1 MQVEAMQVQPS
12 SVRGVEL
19 IGPDDAAFEQA
30 IAALLGRAPDEVLKP
45 ALPYSVIVRNSHSV
59 PLALIGIRFDMLGR
73 GNRSLSVV
81 HYADMLRHAEQA
93 ALIPGAMRFVCA
105 EPLYTDMVLRGADEV
120 GARGPMNLEKLRATD
135 GARVSLDCAAFADGQ
150 FAGRDSLRA
159 FERFAAE
166 RAAELEFIAQLLQPG
181 CDVEG
186 LLVEASEPGSDSAAR
201 PVARK
206 LSQTLEAAG
215 REAALTR
222 AREHRV
228 RIILTR
234 DPHREL

>member
-1 MQVEAMQVQPS
+1 MQVQPS

-19 IGPDDAAFEQA
+19 IGRDDAAFDQA
-30 IAALLGRAPDEVLKP
+30 ITSLLGRAPGDVLTP
-45 ALPYSVIVRNSHSV
+45 ALPYSVIVRNGDTV
-59 PLALIGIRFDMLGR
+59 PLALIGIRFDMAGR
-73 GNRSLSVV
+73 GNRSFSVV

-93 ALIPGAMRFVCA
+93 ALTPGAMRFVCA

-120 GARGPMNLEKLRATD
+120 GARGPMNLEKLRAAD
-135 GARVSLDCAAFADGQ
+135 GARASLDCAAFADGR

-166 RAAELEFIAQLLQPG
+166 RVAELEFIAQLLQPG
-181 CDVEG
+181 CDVEA
-186 LLVEASEPGSDSAAR
+186 LLAAASEPAAEKASR
-201 PVARK
+201 ALARK
-206 LSQTLEAAG
+206 LSQALEAGG
-215 REAALTR
+215 REEVVAR

-234 DPHREL
+234 EPHREL